1 MADEQ
6 VDTQQE
12 QQPKKSSAVKYVII
26 GMIVMILIPVIG
38 FFAASKFIFTQSE
51 ESAGVDPKN
60 QIGVIYPLKVV
71 VVNIANTGATRY
83 LRAGISFE
91 LQDKTTV
98 AELTERDP
106 QITDLVIMVLSVKE
120 LEDLVDFS
128 GKNQIR
134 KEIIEKVNTLL
145 QSGKIKN
152 AYFTEFVIQ

>member
-1 MADEQ
+1 MAEEQ
-6 VDTQQE
+6 VEVQE
-12 QQPKKSSAVKYVII
+12 KQPKKSSAVKYVIV

-38 FFAASKFIFTQSE
+38 FFVASKYIFTQDE
-51 ESAGVDPKN
+51 EDTDANSKQQVG
-60 QIGVIYPLKVV
+60 IIYPLKVV

-91 LQDKTTV
+91 LQDKL
-98 AELTERDP
+98 AIKELTEREP

-134 KEIIEKVNTLL
+134 KEIIEKVNTIMVT
-145 QSGKIKN
+145 GKIKN